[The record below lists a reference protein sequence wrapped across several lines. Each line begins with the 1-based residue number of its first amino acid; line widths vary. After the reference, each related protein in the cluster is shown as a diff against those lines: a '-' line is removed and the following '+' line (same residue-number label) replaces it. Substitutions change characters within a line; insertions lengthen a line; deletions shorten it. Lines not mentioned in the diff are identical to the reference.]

1 MSTKEFSDIPNHW
14 WAIKC
19 NWLGKYFHVEP
30 HASGDLWLAFFI
42 SLSRDITTTFPS
54 FVFHSQVDDTWIRDI
69 CIQSSQT
76 LFFMFC
82 FSTDVMGGGAWFFGS
97 WGQISSWC
105 WYRHAVGE
113 ASRLVL
119 ALRLLSGRKSCC
131 TTDLERIRLI
141 RPLKCLDVHLPKH
154 EWFLNGWYGSDF
166 HASAS
171 GLHLQFW
178 LW

>member
-1 MSTKEFSDIPNHW
+1 MLNLMLVASYDSVSLFP
-14 WAIKC
+14 WAGTSP
-19 NWLGKYFHVEP
+19 L
-30 HASGDLWLAFFI
+30 
-42 SLSRDITTTFPS
+42 
-54 FVFHSQVDDTWIRDI
+54 HSQALFSTHKSTTPEFETSVFKARRL
-69 CIQSSQT
+69 C
-76 LFFMFC
+76 FFMFC

-97 WGQISSWC
+97 WGKISSWC

-113 ASRLVL
+113 APRLVL

-131 TTDLERIRLI
+131 TTDLVRIRLI

-154 EWFLNGWYGSDF
+154 EWFLNGWYGSDC

-171 GLHLQFW
+171 GLHLHFW